1 MKIEIEMLDAYRGLG
16 AGRRIVQYLG
26 FKGDRL
32 LCEDLLGN
40 RVRVPRNLFR
50 FLGVYGTETRT
61 GKNGDIEICVDGEWR
76 SVGQLFP

>member
-50 FLGVYGTETRT
+50 FLGVYGTDTRT
-61 GKNGDIEICVDGEWR
+61 AENGDTEIFVDGEWR